1 MPQIKKFLDATGV
14 SYLWDSIVSKLNTK
28 ADKSD
33 TTLDTTLSRG
43 RKDNTSVGSA
53 SLAFGVNTEAS
64 GYYSVA
70 LGLNTTAERQGAYA
84 EGKGTVAHYIAH
96 AEGENSQALNSW
108 SHAQN
113 LETQAK
119 GAASS
124 ANGRHTIATGADSFV
139 FGKYNAEDSYDN
151 WPTWVAGTS
160 YAIGDRVKRNLN
172 VQNTP
177 TDVGYHCKIA
187 NSDEIFTSSHWEL
200 DGYHMNF
207 VEIVG
212 NGKEDEDPNTHEYIR
227 NGSNARALDWNGNE
241 FLQGDVYIGCN
252 ADSTG
257 GTKVATVNDI
267 LNKLITNP
275 QDGQVLV
282 YNGTAGKWVN
292 GAGGGGAEMVIP
304 SFTATMSPQS
314 ITCDK
319 TYAEIYTAA
328 SQGLV
333 PYALLTVTGMGSMT
347 LQFDGFSDTQY
358 LVFKYSTFGTITGV
372 IDTRQYFEILLV
384 MGEHSRNI
392 NISTVE
398 SQSPLIIDND
408 PEPDPE
414 PNPYAPI

>member
-14 SYLWDSIVSKLNTK
+14 SHLWDSIVSKLNTK

-43 RKDNTSVGSA
+43 RKDNTDVGSA

-70 LGLNTTAERQGAYA
+70 LGLNTTAESQGAYA

-113 LETQAK
+113 LATQAK

-124 ANGRHTIATGADSFV
+124 ASGRSTIATGADSFV

-160 YAIGDRVKRNLN
+160 YAVGDRVKRNLN

-177 TDVGYHCKIA
+177 TDVGYHCKVA

-212 NGKEDEDPNTHEYIR
+212 NGTDGEDPNTHEFIR

-241 FLQGDVYIGCN
+241 FLQGDIYVGCN

-292 GAGGGGAEMVIP
+292 GAGGGGTLNVTESYDEQTGITTLNKTWEEIHSAIVNGLFVPIVRHEEQGGIFVDYMVN
-304 SFTATMSPQS
+304 Q
-314 ITCDK
+314 
-319 TYAEIYTAA
+319 
-328 SQGLV
+328 
-333 PYALLTVTGMGSMT
+333 
-347 LQFDGFSDTQY
+347 
-358 LVFKYSTFGTITGV
+358 
-372 IDTRQYFEILLV
+372 ILLSGYT
-384 MGEHSRNI
+384 GEYIVSDNIEGSAPWSTNNPSGYPSR
-392 NISTVE
+392 
-398 SQSPLIIDND
+398 Q
-408 PEPDPE
+408 
-414 PNPYAPI
+414 NPS

>member
-14 SYLWDSIVSKLNTK
+14 SHLWNSIVSKLNTK
-28 ADKSD
+28 ADKTD
-33 TTLDTTLSRG
+33 TVLDTTLSCG

-70 LGLNTTAERQGAYA
+70 LGLNTTAESQGAYA

-96 AEGENSQALNSW
+96 AEGENSQALSSW

-113 LETQAK
+113 LSTQAK

-124 ANGRHTIATGADSFV
+124 ANGRETIATGADSFV
-139 FGKYNAEDSYDN
+139 FGKYNAEDSYAN

-160 YAIGDRVKRNLN
+160 YAVGDRVKRNLN

-177 TDVGYHCKIA
+177 TDVGYHCKVA
-187 NSDEIFTSSHWEL
+187 NSDETFTNSHWEL

-212 NGKEDEDPNTHEYIR
+212 NGTEDEDPSTHEMVR

-241 FLQGDVYIGCN
+241 FLQGDVYVGCN

-275 QDGQVLV
+275 QDGDTLV
-282 YNGTAGKWVN
+282 YNATQQKWVN
-292 GAGGGGAEMVIP
+292 GAASGGVFRVNIDTNGVL
-304 SFTATMSPQS
+304 
-314 ITCDK
+314 DK
-319 TYAEIYTAA
+319 TWEEIRDAYESGKIVVTERTEQYEGSSFVIYRNYIIGIGYQNDKYGVETTNTQFVTNSAD
-328 SQGLV
+328 GY
-333 PYALLTVTGMGSMT
+333 PYE
-347 LQFDGFSDTQY
+347 
-358 LVFKYSTFGTITGV
+358 
-372 IDTRQYFEILLV
+372 EIL
-384 MGEHSRNI
+384 
-392 NISTVE
+392 
-398 SQSPLIIDND
+398 
-408 PEPDPE
+408 
-414 PNPYAPI
+414 

>member
-1 MPQIKKFLDATGV
+1 MPEVKKLLDAAGV
-14 SYLWDSIVSKLNTK
+14 THLWNSIVSKLNTK

-43 RKDNTSVGSA
+43 RKANTDVGSA

-70 LGLNTTAERQGAYA
+70 LGLNTTAESQGAYA

-113 LETQAK
+113 LATQAK

-124 ANGRHTIATGADSFV
+124 ANGRETIATGADSFV
-139 FGKYNAEDSYDN
+139 FGKYNAEDSYAN

-177 TDVGYHCKIA
+177 TDVGYHCKVA
-187 NSDEIFTSSHWEL
+187 NSDATFTSSHWEL

-212 NGKEDEDPNTHEYIR
+212 NGTEDEDPSTHEFIR

-241 FLQGDVYIGCN
+241 FLKGDIYVGCN

-275 QDGQVLV
+275 QDGDTLV
-282 YNGTAGKWVN
+282 YNAAQGKWVN
-292 GAGGGGAEMVIP
+292 GAASGGGGGLVM
-304 SFTATMSPQS
+304 TATVDLSTMIATANKTAQEIYDAFMAGRQVVGAIELMGATQAFSLINLFYSNSGIWFYFYDAGESKTYEYGANNMTDYP
-314 ITCDK
+314 TCD
-319 TYAEIYTAA
+319 
-328 SQGLV
+328 L
-333 PYALLTVTGMGSMT
+333 
-347 LQFDGFSDTQY
+347 SDQ
-358 LVFKYSTFGTITGV
+358 
-372 IDTRQYFEILLV
+372 
-384 MGEHSRNI
+384 
-392 NISTVE
+392 
-398 SQSPLIIDND
+398 
-408 PEPDPE
+408 
-414 PNPYAPI
+414 NPK